1 MGLKEDIALFA
12 IMVIS
17 WSLNYPVLKIALN
30 YTTPFVL
37 LFYRILF
44 SFIFIYII
52 FRPKLHL
59 QLSRHDII
67 PLFILS
73 MLDVVIW
80 MELWFVAETT
90 ISASLTSILIYT
102 YPIISTL
109 LAVIFLGEHYNRYVF
124 VGIIMGFLGIIVIF
138 SNSLKVGL
146 KPGIVIAILGA
157 VMWALG
163 TMYYMKYHTN
173 RDRETTNFYQFGFA
187 IIPTLLIAAIVN
199 PAISP
204 FALTPLLLGLVL
216 VMAIPGTAV
225 AYYAFLHLNRKYGV
239 STVSSFL
246 FIVPALSVVFS
257 FIILDEIPTLIEIA
271 GLLMVAAGIFFSAK
285 GTKVG
290 SRKKQLHIRNSLP

>member
-1 MGLKEDIALFA
+1 MGLKGDIALFA
-12 IMVIS
+12 IMVTS
-17 WSLNYPVLKIALN
+17 WSINYPVLKIALN

-59 QLSRHDII
+59 KLSRHDII

-73 MLDVVIW
+73 LLDVVIW

-102 YPIISTL
+102 YTIISTL
-109 LAVIFLGEHYNRYVF
+109 MAVIFLGEHYNKYVF
-124 VGIIMGFLGIIVIF
+124 VGIIIGFTGIIVIF

-146 KPGIVIAILGA
+146 KPGIVIAILSA
-157 VMWALG
+157 IMWALG
-163 TMYYMKYHTN
+163 TMYYMKYHTK

-187 IIPTLLIAAIVN
+187 ILPALLIAGVTN
-199 PAISP
+199 PAINT
-204 FALTPLLLGLVL
+204 FELTPLLLGLIL
-216 VMAIPGTAV
+216 IMAIPGTAV

-257 FIILDEIPTLIEIA
+257 FVILDEIPTLIEIA

-285 GTKVG
+285 GTKVR
-290 SRKKQLHIRNSLP
+290 STEKYIHARNSLP

>member
-1 MGLKEDIALFA
+1 MGLKGDIALFA
-12 IMVIS
+12 IMVTS
-17 WSLNYPVLKIALN
+17 WSINYPVLKIALN

-59 QLSRHDII
+59 KLSRHDII

-73 MLDVVIW
+73 LLDVVIW

-109 LAVIFLGEHYNRYVF
+109 MAVIFLGEHYNKYVF
-124 VGIIMGFLGIIVIF
+124 VGIIIGFTGIIVIF

-146 KPGIVIAILGA
+146 KPGIVIAILSA
-157 VMWALG
+157 IMWALG
-163 TMYYMKYHTN
+163 TMYYMKYHTK

-187 IIPTLLIAAIVN
+187 ILPALLIAGVTN
-199 PAISP
+199 PAINT
-204 FALTPLLLGLVL
+204 FELTPLLLGLIL
-216 VMAIPGTAV
+216 IMAIPGTAV

-257 FIILDEIPTLIEIA
+257 FVILDEIPTLIEIA

-285 GTKVG
+285 GTKVR
-290 SRKKQLHIRNSLP
+290 STEK

>member
-1 MGLKEDIALFA
+1 MGLKGDIALFA
-12 IMVIS
+12 IMVTS
-17 WSLNYPVLKIALN
+17 WSINYPVLKIALN

-59 QLSRHDII
+59 KLSRHDII

-73 MLDVVIW
+73 LLDVVIW

-109 LAVIFLGEHYNRYVF
+109 MAVIFLGEHYNKYVF
-124 VGIIMGFLGIIVIF
+124 VGIIIGFTGIIVIF

-146 KPGIVIAILGA
+146 KPGIVIAILSA
-157 VMWALG
+157 IMWALG
-163 TMYYMKYHTN
+163 TMYYMKYHTK

-187 IIPTLLIAAIVN
+187 ILPALLIAGVTN
-199 PAISP
+199 PAINT
-204 FALTPLLLGLVL
+204 FELTPLLLGLIL
-216 VMAIPGTAV
+216 IMAIPGTAV

-257 FIILDEIPTLIEIA
+257 FVILDEIPTLIEIA

-285 GTKVG
+285 GTKVR
-290 SRKKQLHIRNSLP
+290 STEKCFHARNSLP

>member
-1 MGLKEDIALFA
+1 MGLKGDIALFA
-12 IMVIS
+12 IMVTS
-17 WSLNYPVLKIALN
+17 WSINYPVLKIALN

-59 QLSRHDII
+59 KLSRHDII
-67 PLFILS
+67 PLFVLS
-73 MLDVVIW
+73 LLDVVIW

-109 LAVIFLGEHYNRYVF
+109 MAVIFLGEHYNKYVF
-124 VGIIMGFLGIIVIF
+124 VGIIIGFTGIIVIF

-146 KPGIVIAILGA
+146 KPGIVIAILSA
-157 VMWALG
+157 IMWALG
-163 TMYYMKYHTN
+163 TMYYMKYHTK

-187 IIPTLLIAAIVN
+187 ILPALLIAGVAN
-199 PAISP
+199 PDINTLE
-204 FALTPLLLGLVL
+204 LTPLLLGLIL
-216 VMAIPGTAV
+216 IMAIPGTAV

-257 FIILDEIPTLIEIA
+257 FVILDEIPTLIEIA

-285 GTKVG
+285 GTKVR
-290 SRKKQLHIRNSLP
+290 STEKHIHARNSLP